1 LFNFSTIIEQYLHY
15 MSAIFAQ
22 CLNNICEIFIFP
34 DLWSKN
40 FFYKMF
46 LTFTNKSKTGFENR
60 KLNYPNR
67 KWNYFSYFLTF
78 DQKTSFTK
86 YFKILSMSLKLV
98 LKTGNGII
106 QTGNGIISPI
116 SRLPIKKLLLQN
128 VFDFSKRIQ
137 NWFWKQEIE

>member
-1 LFNFSTIIEQYLHY
+1 
-15 MSAIFAQ
+15 
-22 CLNNICEIFIFP
+22 
-34 DLWSKN
+34 
-40 FFYKMF
+40 MF
-46 LTFTNKSKTGFENR
+46 LNFINEFKAAFGNRKLNYPNRKWNYFSYFLTFDFTNKSKTGFENR

-116 SRLPIKKLLLQN
+116 S
-128 VFDFSKRIQ
+128 
-137 NWFWKQEIE
+137 

>member
-1 LFNFSTIIEQYLHY
+1 

-34 DLWSKN
+34 DLWSKS

-60 KLNYPNR
+60 KL
-67 KWNYFSYFLTF
+67 NYFSYFLTF

-106 QTGNGIISPI
+106 QTGNGIIQTGNGIISPI
-116 SRLPIKKLLLQN
+116 SWPPMKKLLLQN
-128 VFDFSKRIQ
+128 VSNFYQRVQ
-137 NWFWKQEIE
+137 NWFWLVRNIFLKIFWSEVRIWEK